1 MARLDISGKQ
11 FSRLTVIE
19 PCEKIG
25 NRTAW
30 KCLCICGVYTF
41 VTTDRLVS
49 NKTTSCGCRKK
60 QTGAENGRNN
70 KKHGKTHTGVW
81 NSWSSMKFRCTNKAP
96 RYQTWSGML
105 CKEWEEFENFYRDMG
120 DRPDGASIDRIDVTK
135 GYYKE
140 NCRWAT
146 SRQQQNNKTNTRY
159 LNVNNIKVSLMDYAG
174 ILGLKKTEAQY
185 FFTVLKKIQHV
196 DDEVSLWIG

>member
-1 MARLDISGKQ
+1 
-11 FSRLTVIE
+11 
-19 PCEKIG
+19 
-25 NRTAW
+25 
-30 KCLCICGVYTF
+30 
-41 VTTDRLVS
+41 
-49 NKTTSCGCRKK
+49 
-60 QTGAENGRNN
+60 
-70 KKHGKTHTGVW
+70 
-81 NSWSSMKFRCTNKAP
+81 MKFRCTNKAP

-146 SRQQQNNKTNTRY
+146 SREQQNNKTNTRY

-174 ILGLKKTEAQY
+174 LLGLKKTEAQY